1 MTLDQA
7 IPEHVA
13 LVRDLYTRL
22 APGQAIKVA
31 SMLLDPISLDYY
43 LSGIQSGY
51 THGYRFPGARPE
63 DYKNW
68 VLFKLEHSLENSP
81 TGQRSYVDPDRRH
94 HYHYDSFL
102 GIYFP
107 LPLSPLPATQSR

>member
-1 MTLDQA
+1 MTLSQPT
-7 IPEHVA
+7 PEHVDLA
-13 LVRDLYTRL
+13 RDLYHQL
-22 APGQAIKVA
+22 SPGQEIKVA
-31 SMLLDPISLDYY
+31 TMLLDQVSLDHY
-43 LSGIQSGY
+43 LSGIPSGY
-51 THGYRFPGARPE
+51 THGYRIPGARPD

-94 HYHYDSFL
+94 HYHYDTFL